1 MTRLFLIAVL
11 SALPSSVLAQC
22 EERAHLNPCE
32 LALYESLV
40 TLDGEKKQ
48 SEELLGACEAKLE
61 TRTTTVIR
69 TLVEPCPVAEPQT
82 VITWAII
89 TGLSGIIAGFLF
101 GMFGG

>member
-22 EERAHLNPCE
+22 EERARLNPCE

-48 SEELLGACEAKLE
+48 SE
-61 TRTTTVIR
+61 
-69 TLVEPCPVAEPQT
+69 
-82 VITWAII
+82 
-89 TGLSGIIAGFLF
+89 
-101 GMFGG
+101 